1 MFDFIIAGNQ
11 KCATTSLYDYLMQ
24 CPNVVLPEIKEVP
37 YFSNSDLYSKK
48 SEWEYYFSEDYVRKK
63 GVKGFAY
70 VNLGYFSDVAIPRVK
85 EVSPN
90 AKYIFLLRDPFDR
103 AVSAFEYAR
112 ARGWEDCVDFK
123 SAFDM
128 ERNFQTYAEM
138 ANLTYIEH
146 SLYAKQLLKIT
157 RHVDVENILLINFDE
172 LAGNPEIVMSKV
184 LEFIGASDYG
194 SEKLNFGVSNK
205 GFVPKLPYLQKLIM
219 KDNKIKKAYQ
229 YVVPKNIRTFFN
241 KKVVRKVEGWN
252 HKSVDRDYGE
262 VLEFL
267 KANYSEVV
275 EMDKHLLKDLFPDF
289 EARWLL

>member
-11 KCATTSLYDYLMQ
+11 KCATTSLYDYLLQ

-37 YFSNSDLYSKK
+37 YFSNNDLYSKE
-48 SEWEYYFSEDYVRKK
+48 SEWEFYFGGEYRSRN
-63 GVKGFAY
+63 GIKGFAY
-70 VNLGYFSDVAIPRVK
+70 VNLGYFSEVAIPRVK
-85 EVSPN
+85 EISPN
-90 AKYIFLLRDPFDR
+90 AKYIFLLRDPFER

-112 ARGWEDCVDFK
+112 ARGWEGCVDFK

-128 ERNFQTYAEM
+128 ERNFQAYAEM

-146 SLYAKQLLKIT
+146 SLYAKQLSKIIQF
-157 RHVDVENILLINFDE
+157 VNVENILLLNFDE
-172 LAGNPEIVMSKV
+172 LAESPDVVVSKV
-184 LEFIGASDYG
+184 LEFIGASDCN
-194 SEKLNFGVSNK
+194 SEKLNFGISNK
-205 GFVPKLPYLQKLIM
+205 GFVPKLPYLQSLIM
-219 KDNKIKKAYQ
+219 TDNKIKKAYQ
-229 YVVPKNIRTFFN
+229 YLSPKKIRSFLN

-252 HKSVDRDYGE
+252 HKSVDRDYSE

-267 KANYSEVV
+267 KANYSEVI